1 MQILTT
7 QALLEKYKDY
17 SNPADKI
24 KRETEKQNLISLKK
38 GLYVDDKN
46 LEGALLAQFIYGPS
60 YLSFEYALW
69 YYDMIPEGIM
79 HTFTSATFSKRKR
92 KIYENYFGTYIYKD
106 VPKEAFSVG
115 VKTEKYEG
123 TTYLIATKEKAL
135 CDKLYIMPPV
145 RTLKDIKDMLFDNL
159 RIDED
164 IVYSLNKDDLEFL
177 SSLYH
182 SNNVSLL
189 SKLVSKGEESWIVS
203 WKKWLRTM
211 I

>member
-7 QALLEKYKDY
+7 QALLERYKNY
-17 SNPADKI
+17 ANPADKI
-24 KRETEKQNLISLKK
+24 KRESDKENLILLKK
-38 GLYVDDKN
+38 GLYVDSKN

-60 YLSFEYALW
+60 YLSFEYALY
-69 YYDMIPEGIM
+69 YYDMIPEGIN
-79 HTFTSATFSKRKR
+79 HTYTSATFSKRKR
-92 KIYENYFGTYIYKD
+92 KIYKNYFGTYIYKD
-106 VPKEAFSVG
+106 VPKKAFNVG
-115 VKTEKYEG
+115 VNLEEYEG

-145 RTLKDIKDMLFDNL
+145 RSLKDIKEMLFEDL

-164 IVYSLNKDDLEFL
+164 TIYSLNKDDLKAL

-189 SKLVSKGEESWIVS
+189 NKLVNKRSDK
-203 WKKWLRTM
+203 
-211 I
+211 

>member
-7 QALLEKYKDY
+7 HALLEKYKDY
-17 SNPADKI
+17 ANPADKI

-60 YLSFEYALW
+60 Y
-69 YYDMIPEGIM
+69 
-79 HTFTSATFSKRKR
+79 HTYTSATFSKRKR

-115 VKTEKYEG
+115 VKTEEYEG

-145 RTLKDIKDMLFDNL
+145 RTLKDIKDMLFDDL

-164 IVYSLNKDDLEFL
+164 IDLA
-177 SSLYH
+177 
-182 SNNVSLL
+182 
-189 SKLVSKGEESWIVS
+189 KA
-203 WKKWLRTM
+203 
-211 I
+211 

>member
-1 MQILTT
+1 MQIFTT

-24 KRETEKQNLISLKK
+24 KRETEKQNLITLKK

-79 HTFTSATFSKRKR
+79 HTYTSATFSKRKR
-92 KIYENYFGTYIYKD
+92 KIYVNYFGTYIYKD
-106 VPKEAFSVG
+106 VPKEVFSVG
-115 VKTEKYEG
+115 VKTEEYEG

-145 RTLKDIKDMLFDNL
+145 RTLKDIKDMLFDDL

-164 IVYSLNKDDLEFL
+164 VVYSLNKDDLEFL

-189 SKLVSKGEESWIVS
+189 AKLVSKGHLYTIQIMLVC
-203 WKKWLRTM
+203 
-211 I
+211 

>member
-60 YLSFEYALW
+60 YLSFEYALC

-79 HTFTSATFSKRKR
+79 HTYTSATFSKRKR

-106 VPKEAFSVG
+106 VPKEVFSVG
-115 VKTEKYEG
+115 VKTEEYEG

-145 RTLKDIKDMLFDNL
+145 RTLKNIKDMLFDDL

-189 SKLVSKGEESWIVS
+189 AKLISKGKNHE
-203 WKKWLRTM
+203 
-211 I
+211 

>member
-1 MQILTT
+1 MQIFTT

-79 HTFTSATFSKRKR
+79 HTYTSATFSKRKR

-106 VPKEAFSVG
+106 VPKEVFSVG
-115 VKTEKYEG
+115 VKTEEYEG

-145 RTLKDIKDMLFDNL
+145 RTLKDIKDMLFDDL

-164 IVYSLNKDDLEFL
+164 IIYSLNKDDLEFL

-189 SKLVSKGEESWIVS
+189 SKLVSKGEESWIVY
-203 WKKWLRTM
+203 WMIWLRTM

>member
-24 KRETEKQNLISLKK
+24 KRETEKENLISLKK

-79 HTFTSATFSKRKR
+79 HTYTSATFSKRKR

-115 VKTEKYEG
+115 VKTEEYEG

-145 RTLKDIKDMLFDNL
+145 RTLKDIKDMLFDDL
-159 RIDED
+159 RIDVD
-164 IVYSLNKDDLEFL
+164 IVYSLNKGDLEFL

-189 SKLVSKGEESWIVS
+189 AKLVSKGEESWIVY
-203 WKKWLRTM
+203 
-211 I
+211 

>member
-24 KRETEKQNLISLKK
+24 KREAEKQNLISLKK

-79 HTFTSATFSKRKR
+79 HYAH
-92 KIYENYFGTYIYKD
+92 
-106 VPKEAFSVG
+106 
-115 VKTEKYEG
+115 
-123 TTYLIATKEKAL
+123 LH
-135 CDKLYIMPPV
+135 
-145 RTLKDIKDMLFDNL
+145 
-159 RIDED
+159 
-164 IVYSLNKDDLEFL
+164 L
-177 SSLYH
+177 SH
-182 SNNVSLL
+182 
-189 SKLVSKGEESWIVS
+189 IF
-203 WKKWLRTM
+203 
-211 I
+211 

>member
-1 MQILTT
+1 MQIFTT

-79 HTFTSATFSKRKR
+79 HTYTSATFSKRKR

-106 VPKEAFSVG
+106 VPKEVFSVG
-115 VKTEKYEG
+115 VKTEEYEG

-145 RTLKDIKDMLFDNL
+145 RTLKDIKDMLFDDL

-189 SKLVSKGEESWIVS
+189 AKLVSKGEESWIVY
-203 WKKWLRTM
+203 WTIWLRTM

>member
-79 HTFTSATFSKRKR
+79 HTYTSATFSKRKR

-106 VPKEAFSVG
+106 VPKAAFSVG
-115 VKTEKYEG
+115 VKTEEYEG

-145 RTLKDIKDMLFDNL
+145 RTLKDIKDMLFDDL

-189 SKLVSKGEESWIVS
+189 AKLLSKGEESWIVY
-203 WKKWLRTM
+203 
-211 I
+211 

>member
-1 MQILTT
+1 MQIFTT

-79 HTFTSATFSKRKR
+79 HTYTSATFSKRKR

-106 VPKEAFSVG
+106 VPKAAFSVG
-115 VKTEKYEG
+115 VKTEEYEG

-145 RTLKDIKDMLFDNL
+145 RDDL

-189 SKLVSKGEESWIVS
+189 SKLVSKGEES
-203 WKKWLRTM
+203 
-211 I
+211 

>member
-24 KRETEKQNLISLKK
+24 KRETEKQNLITLKK

-69 YYDMIPEGIM
+69 YYDMIPEGMIPEGIM
-79 HTFTSATFSKRKR
+79 RIYTSATFSKRKR
-92 KIYENYFGTYIYKD
+92 KMYENYFGTYIYKD
-106 VPKEAFSVG
+106 VPKAAFNVG
-115 VKTEKYEG
+115 VKTEEYEG

-145 RTLKDIKDMLFDNL
+145 RTLKDIKDMLFDDL
-159 RIDED
+159 RI
-164 IVYSLNKDDLEFL
+164 
-177 SSLYH
+177 
-182 SNNVSLL
+182 
-189 SKLVSKGEESWIVS
+189 
-203 WKKWLRTM
+203 
-211 I
+211 

>member
-7 QALLEKYKDY
+7 QALLEKYKNY
-17 SNPADKI
+17 ANPADKI
-24 KRETEKQNLISLKK
+24 KRESDKENLILLKK

-60 YLSFEYALW
+60 YLSFEYALY
-69 YYDMIPEGIM
+69 YYDMIPEGIN
-79 HTFTSATFSKRKR
+79 HTYTSATFSKRKR
-92 KIYENYFGTYIYKD
+92 KIYKNYFGTYIYKD
-106 VPKEAFSVG
+106 VPKKAFNVA
-115 VKTEKYEG
+115 VKIEEYEG
-123 TTYLIATKEKAL
+123 TTYLIATREKAL

-145 RTLKDIKDMLFDNL
+145 RSLKDIKEMLFEDL

-164 IVYSLNKDDLEFL
+164 IIYSLNKDDLKTL

-189 SKLVSKGEESWIVS
+189 NKLVEKRSDKYFG
-203 WKKWLRTM
+203 
-211 I
+211 